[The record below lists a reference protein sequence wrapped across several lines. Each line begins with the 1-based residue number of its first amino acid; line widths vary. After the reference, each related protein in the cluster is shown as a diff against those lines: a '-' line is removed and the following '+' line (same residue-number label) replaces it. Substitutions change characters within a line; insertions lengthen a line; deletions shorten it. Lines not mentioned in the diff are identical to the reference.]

1 MNRQRND
8 KINQGWRGIGRSLVL
23 GIAGPDCLSD
33 RLSGPNVLVIQLE
46 GEPAKLVRRKNL
58 SPDLVDVVVLD
69 ATTENA
75 EQTVELSR
83 VLRARQLA
91 SVLVFP
97 RNIWGKRMFR
107 SYLGVFSHEGTVQ
120 ASHLWMAVSVA
131 AQLTW
136 TLGWTRPDKRAQPP
150 EPPKAEVPSINLQ
163 SALLSKSNIEQT
175 RPSRTTPWAPP
186 PALLVELTKA
196 YNDEAET

>member
-1 MNRQRND
+1 MNRRR
-8 KINQGWRGIGRSLVL
+8 INKNNLGWRGIGRSLVL
-23 GIAGPDCLSD
+23 GISGPDCLSD

-46 GEPAKLVRRKNL
+46 EEPAKLVRRKSL
-58 SPDLVDVVVLD
+58 SPDLMDVVVLD

-97 RNIWGKRMFR
+97 RNVWGKRMFR
-107 SYLGVFSHEGTVQ
+107 SYLGVFSHEGAVQ

-136 TLGWTRPDKRAQPP
+136 TLGWARADRKPKPQ
-150 EPPKAEVPSINLQ
+150 EPKKAKASAISMQ
-163 SALLSKSNIEQT
+163 SALLCKSNIEQT